1 MLFQNHY
8 STIFLKWLIKYTFFL
23 IILLFFDSKL
33 DENKILHFTEIIIIL
48 QSDFKVNFK
57 KTINSLFEVHFSL
70 FYNL

>member
-8 STIFLKWLIKYTFFL
+8 TTILLKWLIKYTFFL